1 MKKISKNLLYISIC
15 IMFIMQIFAI
25 FNFTNTPIKGVASAS
40 DIQVQNLDIE
50 NHSVFIH
57 TPTHIAIIDQKVY
70 FVDSYDECIKAY
82 DTKTEKF
89 YSNTLT
95 LSGYTVIDS
104 AFSGKNMFL
113 LVTHEMQTKIL
124 VVNLEKILENGTSPA
139 AIITLATNIN
149 DYDKI
154 NVEFFDGGSSNYL
167 IALTPKTSSSANS
180 MVILIDSTFN
190 VAKEVN
196 ISTVGGATNEKIVK
210 FLILKSTETEYY
222 FIFGYKNELYY
233 SPCTISSIAGSSG
246 SQSTTLRKFP
256 TDAIQKD
263 SSTMIFDI
271 NFITVIDDETS
282 AKVETAFVLT
292 FYNPDETRYSS
303 SVYGYNINNSD
314 GTQTKFT
321 LITSLSVIQSDTVI
335 SSSNEYFIY
344 PDSQTINYLSITKNS
359 TGTYTKKLKTS
370 IKNPEVVAEYYTDN
384 NYQYMTANKNTLVL
398 PSPWADEPLHAVSKN
413 EDVAVIGFGKIKD
426 TSDEISDFYFCLF
439 TSGDT
444 NYLGYVKKQDL
455 TQKQVYENPN
465 YTNFPVFKVVS
476 NTRLYSLPTIAS
488 KIETE
493 DTAYYAHFIPTSS
506 IIKDNSKITLV
517 DTICKYT
524 VNGRAFVR
532 VKVNGT
538 DVGYIDADNVLFSSD
553 SRNFV
558 VTNASIK
565 SDNTVVYREDG
576 TIIDILNKDFRVRIN
591 GVRNTKTGKTSITYN
606 DEYGNEFTGYI
617 STDSVK
623 ANSWSSLQI
632 LGSVLIAINIG
643 LLILILIF
651 AKRKVGAHGEKYKK
665 SQKANYKENSIE

>member
-25 FNFTNTPIKGVASAS
+25 FNFTGNASTGIASAS
-40 DIQVQNLDIE
+40 GVQQQNLSVE

-57 TPTHIAIIDQKVY
+57 TPTHTAIFDQKVF
-70 FVDSYDECIKAY
+70 FVDSYDECIKVY
-82 DTKTEKF
+82 DIQTEKF
-89 YSNTLT
+89 NSNILT
-95 LSGYTVIDS
+95 LLGYTVIDS
-104 AFSGKNMFL
+104 AYSGKNMFL

-124 VVNLEKILENGTSPA
+124 VVSLEKILENGSSPA
-139 AIITLATNIN
+139 TFISLSSSIN

-154 NVEFFDGGSSNYL
+154 NVEYFEGSSSNYL
-167 IALTPKTSSSANS
+167 IALTPKSSSLASS
-180 MVILIDSTFN
+180 MVILTDTTFN
-190 VAKEVN
+190 ALKVVN

-222 FIFGYKNELYY
+222 FIFGYNNELYY
-233 SPCTISSIAGSSG
+233 SPCTISSIAGSTG
-246 SQSTTLRKFP
+246 SQSTTLTKFP

-263 SSTMIFDI
+263 SSTVICDI
-271 NFITVIDDETS
+271 NFIAINDDETS
-282 AKVETAFVLT
+282 TKVETAFVLT

-321 LITSLSVIQSDTVI
+321 LITSLSIAQSGTVI

-344 PDSQTINYLSITKNS
+344 PDGQTINYLSVTKNS
-359 TGTYTKKLKTS
+359 SGTYTKKLKTP

-384 NYQYMTANKNTLVL
+384 NYQYMTANKNTQVL
-398 PSPWADEPLHAVSKN
+398 SSPWADEPLHSVSKN
-413 EDVAVIGFGKIKD
+413 EDVAVVGYGKIKETD
-426 TSDEISDFYFCLF
+426 DEISDYYFCLF

-476 NTRLYSLPTIAS
+476 NTRLYSLPTNAT
-488 KIETE
+488 KIITE
-493 DTAYYAHFIPTSS
+493 DTSYYTHFIPTSS
-506 IIKDNSKITLV
+506 LIKDNSKVTLV

-538 DVGYIDADNVLFSSD
+538 DVGYIDADNVLFSGD

-565 SDNTVVYREDG
+565 SNNTVVYREDG
-576 TIIDILNKDFRVRIN
+576 TIIDVLNKDFRVRIN

-632 LGSVLIAINIG
+632 LGSVLIAVNIG

-651 AKRKVGAHGEKYKK
+651 AKRKVGVHGEKYKK
-665 SQKANYKENSIE
+665 SQKANYKENSID